1 MDFMTWISVPG
12 LDGLSCVIFFAMF
25 TIMVFGGCII
35 LPIFRSNSHH
45 GIQYWNQWE
54 YMKGGDFLVWFF
66 TVIHWIT
73 HIWIMSPSS
82 YFCSVAYKSDTRY
95 VDEPQKTLTRISY
108 STTSMNLTTHE
119 SISRR
124 WHVIVVVDTL

>member
-12 LDGLSCVIFFAMF
+12 LDGLSCVNFFAMY

-66 TVIHWIT
+66 TDIHWIN

-82 YFCSVAYKSDTRY
+82 YLCRY

-108 STTSMNLTTHE
+108 ST

-124 WHVIVVVDTL
+124 WHVILVVDTFVMSIFYVVFNIVT